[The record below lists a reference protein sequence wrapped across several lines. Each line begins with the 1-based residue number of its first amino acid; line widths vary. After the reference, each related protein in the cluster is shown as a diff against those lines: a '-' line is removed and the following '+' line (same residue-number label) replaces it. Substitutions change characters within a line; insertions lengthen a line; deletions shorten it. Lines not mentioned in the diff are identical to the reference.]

1 MLQSMVQTGPEFLHQ
16 GTHLNLEFP
25 AIQELLLTF
34 LRKPIYWRIGMPN
47 TLTLVIPKKMS
58 LLLLL

>member
-25 AIQELLLTF
+25 AIQELSLTF
-34 LRKPIYWRIGMPN
+34 LRKPIY
-47 TLTLVIPKKMS
+47 
-58 LLLLL
+58 